1 MPELSKVPKEKLANE
16 ALIAVVS
23 FQIPNEIMSPMALL
37 AVQPQRVNIK
47 SDFVQRVVEIA
58 VASTSG
64 TFLGY
69 SGDGA
74 HAAEIKTDQ
83 LRFLNCE
90 IDYIAQQDV
99 NHAMKN
105 YLGEWL
111 EEYNF

>member
-1 MPELSKVPKEKLANE
+1 MKTILPELAKLPKDQLANE

-37 AVQPQRVNIK
+37 AVQPQCVNIK

-58 VASTSG
+58 AASSSG

-74 HAAEIKTDQ
+74 YATEIRKDQ
-83 LRFLNCE
+83 LRFLDCE
-90 IDYIAQQDV
+90 ICYIACLILV
-99 NHAMKN
+99 IP
-105 YLGEWL
+105 YWTI
-111 EEYNF
+111 